1 MKKPAV
7 IDRRLLCF
15 SQNPKIRADLP
26 AGSGLPIAI
35 GAVYR
40 LVSAGLERYFSSLA
54 ALSTGSREQ
63 LTPRA
68 AATTSAAKTFCLAC
82 LTAFGTALRFIGVTF
97 RLEKLLVFGTEREGS
112 TTI

>member
-7 IDRRLLCF
+7 IDRRLLC
-15 SQNPKIRADLP
+15 SCKHPYDREDLP

-35 GAVYR
+35 GAINR
-40 LVSAGLERYFSSLA
+40 LISAGLERYFSSLA
-54 ALSTGSREQ
+54 TLSAGSREQ

-68 AATTSAAKTFCLAC
+68 AAATSAAKTFCLAC
-82 LTAFGTALRFIGVTF
+82 LTAFGTALRFIGVAF